1 MPPSTTGS
9 GHYEILFLR
18 LLLPYRYFFTFLSP
32 LCLAVIFP
40 ELLYA
45 WALSQLLT
53 GADIDYRL
61 RVIYGHKNPDAT
73 RFFMVLFSF
82 GGVALIGFI
91 TFLGQMHPALLVSAF
106 AAAISLGLYFLKLDG
121 QGNRMAIWEYAHFPV
136 TWATLLLPL
145 ELAYF
150 VAALFLVA
158 SMEIFVFKYLRA
170 GRLRDYMRF
179 SFFLDIDLKYLLFRV
194 ADFAIYWH
202 LALQAALAGYWQ
214 YLFIQL
220 LGFARSIV
228 PIFGAFLTNY
238 LSTER
243 DRVVSL
249 IHSKRRTLQTFGG
262 VLGLGGILVSQWMLP
277 FSIFVLWLLR
287 LNQYVEERRFGLRE
301 TVILTASIA
310 LSVSI
315 LPLYAFFFCFAFL
328 NAVWP
333 LPEEVSLGSQR

>member
-1 MPPSTTGS
+1 MPPETTGS
-9 GHYEILFLR
+9 GRFEQVFLR

-32 LCLAVIFP
+32 LCLAAIYP
-40 ELLYA
+40 ELLYV

-61 RVIYGHKNPDAT
+61 RVIYGHKDPNAT
-73 RFFMVLFSF
+73 RFFMVLFSL
-82 GGVALIGFI
+82 GGAGLIGI
-91 TFLGQMHPALLVSAF
+91 VVYLDQMHPALLASAF
-106 AAAISLGLYFLKLDG
+106 AAGISLGLYFLKLEG
-121 QGNRMAIWEYAHFPV
+121 QGTRMAIWEYAHFPV
-136 TWATLLLPL
+136 TWATLLLPV
-145 ELAYF
+145 EIAYF
-150 VAALFLVA
+150 VAALFLLG
-158 SMEIFVFKYLRA
+158 SMEIFVFRYLRA
-170 GRLRDYMRF
+170 GRVRDFLRISY
-179 SFFLDIDLKYLLFRV
+179 FLDIDLKYLVFRV
-194 ADFAIYWH
+194 SDFAIYWH
-202 LALQAALAGYWQ
+202 LALQAALVGYWQ

-249 IHSKRRTLQTFGG
+249 IYSKRRVLQIIGG
-262 VLGLGGILVSQWMLP
+262 LLGLGGILVTHWVLP
-277 FSIFVLWLLR
+277 LSVFMLWLLR

-301 TVILTASIA
+301 TIILTASIG

-328 NAVWP
+328 NAVWD
-333 LPEEVSLGSQR
+333 LPDEVS